1 MEFERRAGSMV
12 DGGMM
17 GDGMMPGVGI
27 AWQLVVVA
35 LGLALSALVKFLRT

>member
-1 MEFERRAGSMV
+1 MV

-35 LGLALSALVKFLRT
+35 LVLALSALVKFLRT